1 MNTLRDSDR
10 NLQQK
15 QKDKKRASKK
25 RSEKFIDVEL
35 NSLNYE
41 DALKFDKRNYL
52 QYYISL
58 LLTKHILIFTFIQVN
73 DYNSQIIKIYIFFF
87 TFAINFTISAM
98 FYSDN
103 TMNKIY
109 NDNGSFDFTYQLPQM
124 LYSFLISSVLKKILN
139 YFGLYEENILKI
151 KQCEDK
157 EKKILIEKESRYIK
171 IKIIIFFIITYI
183 VLFFMWIYLGC
194 FCAVYKKI
202 QIHLLFDV
210 LSSFGFSF
218 IIPIFVNL
226 LPGMLRIPAL
236 RSPEKNKKY
245 LYKLSGYVAII

>member
-1 MNTLRDSDR
+1 MNTLLDSNR
-10 NLQQK
+10 KLQQK
-15 QKDKKRASKK
+15 KENKKALLKNLPA
-25 RSEKFIDVEL
+25 KFNSLEL

-41 DALKFDKRNYL
+41 EALTFDKRNYL

-58 LLTKHILIFTFIQVN
+58 LLTKHILLFSFIQHN
-73 DYNSQIIKIYIFFF
+73 DYNSQIIKIYIFFL

-151 KQCEDK
+151 KQCKDK
-157 EKKILIEKESRYIK
+157 EEKKNLIQKESRYIK

-218 IIPIFVNL
+218 ITPIFLNL
-226 LPGMLRIPAL
+226 FPGMLRIPSL
-236 RSPEKNKKY
+236 RSKNKRPLMFKFS
-245 LYKLSGYVAII
+245 KLLQIF

>member
-1 MNTLRDSDR
+1 MHDSDR

-15 QKDKKRASKK
+15 HKDKKSASKK
-25 RSEKFIDVEL
+25 SSKKYNSVEL

-41 DALKFDKRNYL
+41 EALKFDKRSYL

-58 LLTKHILIFTFIQVN
+58 LLTKHILIFSFIQIN

-109 NDNGSFDFTYQLPQM
+109 NDDGSFDFTYQLPQM
-124 LYSFLISSVLKKILN
+124 IYSFLLSSVLKKILN

-157 EKKILIEKESRYIK
+157 EEKKILIEKEIRYIK

-218 IIPIFVNL
+218 ITPIFLNL
-226 LPGMLRIPAL
+226 FPGMLRIPSL
-236 RSPEKNKKY
+236 RSKNKRPLMFKFS
-245 LYKLSGYVAII
+245 KLLQIF